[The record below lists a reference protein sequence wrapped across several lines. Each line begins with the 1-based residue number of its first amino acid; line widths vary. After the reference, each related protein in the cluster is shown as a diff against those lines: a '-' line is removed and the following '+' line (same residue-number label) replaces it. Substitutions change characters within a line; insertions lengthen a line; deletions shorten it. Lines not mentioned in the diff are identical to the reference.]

1 MYNENPMKKNHI
13 HPSSIHG
20 GVLMNV
26 GSLWSPKLA
35 FTYETLVRSI
45 KESTQQREK

>member
-1 MYNENPMKKNHI
+1 MKKCYV

-20 GVLMNV
+20 DVFINV

-35 FTYETLVRSI
+35 FTYETLASSI
-45 KESTQQREK
+45 KQSIQQREE

>member
-1 MYNENPMKKNHI
+1 MYNENPMKKSHI

-20 GVLMNV
+20 GVFVNV

-35 FTYETLVRSI
+35 FTYETLARSI
-45 KESTQQREK
+45 KESTQQKEK